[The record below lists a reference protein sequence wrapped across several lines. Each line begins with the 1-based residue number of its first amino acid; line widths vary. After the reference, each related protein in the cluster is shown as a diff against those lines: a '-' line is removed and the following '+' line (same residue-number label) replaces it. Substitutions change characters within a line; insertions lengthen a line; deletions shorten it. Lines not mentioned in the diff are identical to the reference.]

1 MNRAFKN
8 FKEKWN
14 PSEIKTNAERVKK
27 YAELELMKL
36 EHEDASPEEI
46 AQIDELTSQL
56 NLQHVVSDKIRWYH
70 KIDQY
75 IRMSGAVLTLI
86 VISMIMVIPCTF
98 FMLTDY
104 LFVDILR
111 ILPSCF
117 KFNLIAQRAI
127 GHLLLLMSGF
137 IIIVDDQ
144 RENATLKKTN
154 KAAASNPMGV
164 GFIFQFFRFWY
175 QWYKNSRSYV
185 DSVHNQG
192 NVTAMFC
199 FTHASTLEGFVL
211 PAVTP
216 VQSYTYVSSC
226 CCVACRVSYCWC
238 IRSRLNCS

>member
-1 MNRAFKN
+1 MIDALKA

-14 PSEIKTNAERVKK
+14 PNEIKTNAQRVKT
-27 YAELELMKL
+27 YAELELLKL
-36 EHEDASPEEI
+36 EHEEASTEEV
-46 AQIDELTSQL
+46 AEIDNLTSQL
-56 NLQHVVSDKIRWYH
+56 NLQHVVSDKMRWYH
-70 KIDQY
+70 KVDQY
-75 IRMSGAVLTLI
+75 VRMAGAVLTLI

-104 LFVDILR
+104 LLVDILR

-154 KAAASNPMGV
+154 KAAVKNPMGV

-216 VQSYTYVSSC
+216 VQSYTYVSECECSWKI
-226 CCVACRVSYCWC
+226 SYYSW
-238 IRSRLNCS
+238 

>member
-1 MNRAFKN
+1 MNKALKT

-14 PSEIKTNAERVKK
+14 PSEIKTNAVRVKK

-46 AQIDELTSQL
+46 AEIDGLTSQL
-56 NLQHVVSDKIRWYH
+56 DLQHVVSDKIRWYH

-75 IRMSGAVLTLI
+75 VRMTGAVLTLI
-86 VISMIMVIPCTF
+86 VLSMLMVIPCSI

-104 LFVDILR
+104 LLVDILR

-117 KFNLIAQRAI
+117 KFNLIIQRAI

-154 KAAASNPMGV
+154 KSAVSNPVGV
-164 GFIFQFFRFWY
+164 GFIFQFVRFWY

-216 VQSYTYVSSC
+216 VQSYTYVSAI
-226 CCVACRVSYCWC
+226 VALPLIVLVCF
-238 IRSRLNCS
+238 RSRLSFS